1 MNIAQI
7 KKDKHTIYFGPE
19 SVSMHLGI
27 PLNAASPPRGGHA
40 RRLVE
45 GILLL
50 DDKYHSVVIQ
60 TGKLFTYY
68 VVVVVR

>member
-1 MNIAQI
+1 
-7 KKDKHTIYFGPE
+7 
-19 SVSMHLGI
+19 MHLGI
-27 PLNAASPPRGGHA
+27 PLNAASPPRGEHA